1 MCGVDVNYRDLE
13 QMILFFC
20 VVLGKNVDLV
30 RYLIENGVDVCYIDV
45 LGCFIFYYVCI
56 YVDNIL
62 INVVIKVGCIFNNIV
77 MIGKGML
84 LQILVIQNDMG
95 SVCLLLEV
103 GYDFQNDRFWVK
115 LFFFLCLNMLL

>member
-103 GYDFQNDRFWVK
+103 GYDFQNDCFWVK

>member
-45 LGCFIFYYVCI
+45 LGSFIFYYVCI

-62 INVVIKVGCIFNNIV
+62 ISVVIKVGCIFNNIV

-84 LQILVIQNDMG
+84 LQILVI
-95 SVCLLLEV
+95 
-103 GYDFQNDRFWVK
+103 
-115 LFFFLCLNMLL
+115 